1 MLIHASKFTG
11 GCKLKSARPFLSQN
25 CLAKFVVRNFLGYNK
40 VKMRLS
46 QLNEIENPISEA
58 DENQP
63 VMELL

>member
-1 MLIHASKFTG
+1 MPPNLQVDVSRNT
-11 GCKLKSARPFLSQN
+11 ARPFFNYCKTVLVG
-25 CLAKFVVRNFLGYNK
+25 LNFLEYNK
-40 VKMRLS
+40 VKMQLS